1 MQKLFIT
8 CVSFKNFNLQ
18 LKMALAARYALDSQ
32 KSGME
37 IKRALVHKNI
47 HWLDGQKETAL
58 HKVTKSYFC
67 QKIIRQLSK
76 LPQEIE
82 PECER

>member
-18 LKMALAARYALDSQ
+18 LKNGLAHRFSLDSQ

-37 IKRALVHKNI
+37 IKMALVHKNI
-47 HWLDGQKETAL
+47 HRLDGQKETTL
-58 HKVTKSYFC
+58 LNVNKSHFS
-67 QKIIRQLSK
+67 QKISHEVSRLT
-76 LPQEIE
+76 LEIK
-82 PECER
+82 PVNKR